1 MANYRRKP
9 KIVDKIRIGNGT
21 PLQQHIFRL
30 SLLNDW
36 VSSISIISK
45 VKTFSF
51 GGKYYKAS
59 NAEVHRALEQLV
71 NIGALDKR

>member
-1 MANYRRKP
+1 MVDYRRKP

-21 PLQQHIFRL
+21 VLQQYIFRL
-30 SLLNDW
+30 DMLQNW
-36 VSSISIISK
+36 TPTISIVSK

-51 GGKYYKAS
+51 GGKSYKSS
-59 NAEVHRALEQLV
+59 NADVHRTLGQLV